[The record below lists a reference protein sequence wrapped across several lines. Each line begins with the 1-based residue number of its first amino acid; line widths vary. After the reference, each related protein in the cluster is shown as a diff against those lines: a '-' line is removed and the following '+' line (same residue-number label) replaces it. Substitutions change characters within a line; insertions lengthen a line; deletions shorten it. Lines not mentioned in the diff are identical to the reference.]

1 MLLALPSSASLVTT
15 TPAAIRPVLRPR
27 AQLLATRTALGPAD
41 LVSEP
46 TSTAS
51 GSAAFSWEANWYPV
65 MPVSYADPVRP
76 NGFTLLGKHL
86 VLWKSADGWACVE
99 DACPHRLAPLST
111 GRVTEEGTLMCRF
124 HG

>member
-51 GSAAFSWEANWYPV
+51 GSAAFSWEANWEANCRRA
-65 MPVSYADPVRP
+65 MPTPCVPTGSRSSASTSSYGRAQ
-76 NGFTLLGKHL
+76 T
-86 VLWKSADGWACVE
+86 DGHASRMR
-99 DACPHRLAPLST
+99 AHT
-111 GRVTEEGTLMCRF
+111 G
-124 HG
+124 